1 MSYSV
6 FFSFRDHICLLS
18 SVAFR
23 SLGLIKDCLWLA
35 NLSLNSVS
43 VSPTYDSVFFFLV
56 RSLSFSRVVTVAW
69 YTILCSLQL
78 PFRGQLALLR
88 QLQTFFASV
97 SDFLSCD
104 LLCESMVFL
113 MFGRQLY
120 DNLRVLRLKIV
131 LSMWS
136 TGKLLSM
143 MFRNARPTLVFTLR
157 SNGGLY
163 HVIFLDLFLL
173 SLLFPVV
180 CGLYSN
186 LYVYPLLVSAAWY
199 SGVALLKMS
208 SFDDISESRLLIQ
221 SGTALM
227 TEGGWLLLVW
237 MHKGVFP
244 GLRYGNYG

>member
-1 MSYSV
+1 MLYSV
-6 FFSFRDHICLLS
+6 FFSFRDQIYLLS

-23 SLGLIKDCLWLA
+23 SLGLVKDCLWLA
-35 NLSLNSVS
+35 NLILNSVS

-56 RSLSFSRVVTVAW
+56 RLLSFSRVVTVAW
-69 YTILCSLQL
+69 YTMLCSLHS
-78 PFRGQLALLR
+78 PFRGQLALFR
-88 QLQTFFASV
+88 QLQFFFASV
-97 SDFLSCD
+97 LDFLSCA

-143 MFRNARPTLVFTLR
+143 IFRNARPTLVFTLR

-173 SLLFPVV
+173 SLLFPVPVV
-180 CGLYSN
+180 CGLYSS
-186 LYVYPLLVSAAWY
+186 LCVYPLLASAAWY
-199 SGVALLKMS
+199 SGIALLKMS
-208 SFDDISESRLLIQ
+208 SFDDISESRLFIP

-237 MHKGVFP
+237 MYSGVFP
-244 GLRYGNYG
+244 GLR

>member
-1 MSYSV
+1 M
-6 FFSFRDHICLLS
+6 
-18 SVAFR
+18 
-23 SLGLIKDCLWLA
+23 
-35 NLSLNSVS
+35 
-43 VSPTYDSVFFFLV
+43 FFFLV
-56 RSLSFSRVVTVAW
+56 RLLSFSQVVTVAW
-69 YTILCSLQL
+69 YTMLCSLQL
-78 PFRGQLALLR
+78 PVKGQLALFL
-88 QLQTFFASV
+88 QLQSFFASV
-97 SDFLSCD
+97 SDFLSCA

-143 MFRNARPTLVFTLR
+143 IFRNARPTLVFTLR

-173 SLLFPVV
+173 SLLLPVV

-186 LYVYPLLVSAAWY
+186 LCVYPLLASAAWY
-199 SGVALLKMS
+199 SGIALLKMS
-208 SFDDISESRLLIQ
+208 SFDDISESHLFIP

-237 MHKGVFP
+237 MYSGVFP
-244 GLRYGNYG
+244 GLRYGWCVPVWRLSVTSR